1 MKKRYAKAAIC
12 LAMATVMACSMGT
25 MVSAS
30 DNGDGAD
37 YSILEGKTISFMTS
51 QAKFFDAY
59 QTMADAIEA
68 DYGCKVE
75 FQVVPDDQYTSM
87 TNLKLSTGEVPDVFE
102 QNYPSQNSTLN
113 VYEYCED
120 LSDEAWVSRLVNPE
134 MLKDS
139 KDGKMYALPKESSS
153 GYQVVY
159 YNKALLE
166 ECGITDPEPQ
176 TYDEFL
182 DILKA
187 VKENSDAAPFLQTNK
202 DNWETQIFMTGGI
215 PIALGDNAKDTYDK
229 LLNNEITWSDIPE
242 ATEVLQKYIDLY
254 TEGYVNEDN
263 LSVGYDD
270 AAQIMADGKA
280 AMYLT
285 VDQWATD
292 FSKNHPEVELGSF
305 VIPFGE
311 KPVLPTG
318 NYVQG
323 LFVPN
328 AGSQVDVAKTFLEV
342 WSLPKYQDMY
352 YAENP
357 GYPAFSDVNGGE
369 ATPCVQSI
377 VDKYITTGDY
387 VYELNGQLADANG
400 CFNDLWNFYVEA
412 AAGEKTA
419 EAVWED
425 FQSIYEDYME
435 QQGYEAFE

>member
-1 MKKRYAKAAIC
+1 MKKRYAKAAIS

-311 KPVLPTG
+311 KTVLPTG

-328 AGSQVDVAKTFLEV
+328 AGSQVDVVKTFLEV

>member
-1 MKKRYAKAAIC
+1 MKKRYAKAAIS

-202 DNWETQIFMTGGI
+202 DTWETQIFMTGGI

-292 FSKNHPEVELGSF
+292 FTKNHPKVELGSF

>member
-1 MKKRYAKAAIC
+1 MKKRYAKAAIS

-182 DILKA
+182 DILKT